1 MTSSQRPSLTRFK
14 PVCSRAGRANR
25 TEIQS
30 MIDELS
36 GYVALYP
43 KRRDY
48 VWHPGVPQNRKSLAR
63 ATQRLR
69 HLKRAIKTAPFEV
82 NRRGNRVDRS
92 FRQTGSYEFAHK
104 LPAQGFQ
111 QYPTDQDAAWFGVW
125 VNVTDR
131 KVFTFA
137 EGDCIMVSCATQAG
151 FIKEMEHLKSCYGTP
166 PAFMWT
172 RACNGIVTRHIESA
186 PIVELLEAA

>member
-14 PVCSRAGRANR
+14 PLCSRAGRVNR

-30 MIDELS
+30 MIDELR

-48 VWHPGVPQNRKSLAR
+48 LWHPGVPQNRESLAR

-92 FRQTGSYEFAHK
+92 FRETGSYEFAHK

-125 VNVTDR
+125 VNVAER

-137 EGDCIMVSCATQAG
+137 EGDCIMVSCPAQES
-151 FIKEMEHLKSCYGTP
+151 FIKEIEYLRSCYGP
-166 PAFMWT
+166 APAFMLALE
-172 RACNGIVTRHIESA
+172 RNGTVTRHVESA